1 MVAEEDPRVTRG
13 KELGRWLGYTI
24 LFEALGFGLAFAAG
38 NLIHGIWMR
47 ASGAGLDEDMPL
59 ALTLALS
66 IVVGGA
72 EGLSLGTGQWL
83 VLRHRFD
90 DLRWCAWAG
99 ATAVGGGLAWA
110 LGMSLGGRLGH
121 PPPMWLLAFLL
132 LASGLVF
139 GAILGAAQWVVLR
152 RHARRSLRWVAANA
166 AGWTIGLLATY
177 GAASV
182 IGESTHTLMV
192 VVISLAAG
200 ATMAI
205 APALIT
211 GITLRAL
218 EPR

>member
-1 MVAEEDPRVTRG
+1 LVDEDPRVTRG
-13 KELGRWLGYTI
+13 KELGRWLGFTI

-38 NLIHGIWMR
+38 NLLHGIWMR

-59 ALTLALS
+59 ALTLAIS
-66 IVVGGA
+66 IAVGGA

-83 VLRHRFD
+83 VLRHRFG
-90 DLRWCAWAG
+90 DLRWGAWAG
-99 ATAVGGGLAWA
+99 ATAIGGGLAWA

-121 PPPMWLLAFLL
+121 PPPMWLMALLL

-166 AGWTIGLLATY
+166 AGWTVGLLATY
-177 GAASV
+177 VAVAV
-182 IGESTHTLMV
+182 IDESTDTPV
-192 VVISLAAG
+192 VVLISLAAG
-200 ATMAI
+200 AIMAI

-211 GITLRAL
+211 GITLRGL